1 MAEFT
6 HEGVDGFLVAV
17 EVGVQ
22 GVDAGGEAVRF
33 GAGDPGQG
41 GVGGRLR
48 QPAMRLMWT
57 LLIPLRASDVEVV
70 GA

>member
-1 MAEFT
+1 MAALMGPRPGVVAEQGWFEFT

-41 GVGGRLR
+41 GARW
-48 QPAMRLMWT
+48 AAC
-57 LLIPLRASDVEVV
+57 ASPQ
-70 GA
+70 

>member
-1 MAEFT
+1 MAF
-6 HEGVDGFLVAV
+6 VAV

-33 GAGDPGQG
+33 GAGDPARAS
-41 GVGGRLR
+41 VGRLR

-57 LLIPLRASDVEVV
+57 LLDSLAGIDVEVV